1 MDRSRF
7 SHVNP
12 QDPEFFD
19 TLSPSTRL
27 IHGDES
33 FSQTT
38 DIAPP
43 IHLSTTYRFPSNP
56 DDLFAGYLGQMGEGE
71 FIYSRVNRPTEPR
84 VEALIGQ
91 VLTSKGESPVHSV
104 LYSSGLSAFH
114 SALLY
119 YNPKRIAVG
128 KCYHGCYS
136 VIKLL
141 TRNYGLERLD
151 IDCDEELLQP
161 GDLIHLET
169 PINPTGEAI
178 PIKHYADKAHR
189 RGAFLLVDS
198 TFAPPPLQDPFLF
211 GADMVIHSATKYFGG
226 HTDVL
231 AGILGTRDPK
241 IAKQLLSDRTA
252 MGNVVG
258 GMESWLLL
266 RSLRTLEMRVKK
278 QSKNATFLVNW
289 LQGFVN
295 QEEEWKEGVMKGV
308 VSKVLHA
315 SLQSEDWIK
324 DQMPNGFGPVFSLV
338 LKTEDMARIF
348 PSKLHLFTHATS
360 LGGIDSLIEWRAMTD
375 PHIQRNLLRVS
386 CGGEDKKDLKEDL
399 RRGLE
404 AISKIQE

>member
-1 MDRSRF
+1 
-7 SHVNP
+7 
-12 QDPEFFD
+12 
-19 TLSPSTRL
+19 
-27 IHGDES
+27 
-33 FSQTT
+33 
-38 DIAPP
+38 
-43 IHLSTTYRFPSNP
+43 
-56 DDLFAGYLGQMGEGE
+56 
-71 FIYSRVNRPTEPR
+71 
-84 VEALIGQ
+84 
-91 VLTSKGESPVHSV
+91 
-104 LYSSGLSAFH
+104 
-114 SALLY
+114 
-119 YNPKRIAVG
+119 
-128 KCYHGCYS
+128 
-136 VIKLL
+136 
-141 TRNYGLERLD
+141 
-151 IDCDEELLQP
+151 
-161 GDLIHLET
+161 
-169 PINPTGEAI
+169 
-178 PIKHYADKAHR
+178 
-189 RGAFLLVDS
+189 
-198 TFAPPPLQDPFLF
+198 
-211 GADMVIHSATKYFGG
+211 MVIHSATKYFGG